1 MGGAENVAV
10 ATNCMTRLRLT
21 LKDNSK
27 ADVEKIKKVKG
38 VLGCQFA
45 GSQLQVIIGQ
55 NVPKVLAEFVA
66 MSGVKQGAAV
76 DENLDAPKEKFEL
89 KNLPNI
95 ILDYLSGSMTQLI
108 PLLMAGGL
116 FRTIAAVL
124 GPTMLGVLSDTDPTY
139 TFLYTTLYE
148 ATFTFIPIYLGYA
161 AAKKLGASPVLGM
174 LLGGALMAPSVV
186 SVATQEGGGIISVYG
201 IQIAAANYQQ
211 SVLPIILSVPVLYFV
226 EKFFKKVMPDVLS
239 TVFTPFCTMI
249 VTIPIAF
256 IVLAPIG
263 NEIGSLIANALF
275 GLADLGGIGILIV
288 MAILG
293 AFWQLFVVC
302 GMHMPVILLA
312 QVQIIAAGYDPFV
325 FVSTNCAMAAVWGCA
340 FGAFL
345 KMRNPDEKGLALGY
359 VISAIAGGVTEPA
372 LFGILMRFRR
382 TMLGYVYR
390 RCYRRCVLR
399 PHGCYL
405 LPGRRCL
412 QLPGLHQL
420 PAGWPDEHRLGYRRY
435 GNLLCHR
442 RCRRLCHW
450 LLQRGARRDGG
461 LRPSHSVTCDLTY
474 TTGPRQAQ
482 ARRGL
487 SCKVD

>member
-1 MGGAENVAV
+1 MAVDNKQIATDVLELVGGAENVTV
-10 ATNCMTRLRLT
+10 ATNCMTRLRLM
-21 LKDNSK
+21 LKDNNK

-66 MSGVKQGAAV
+66 ISGVKQGEV
-76 DENLDAPKEKFEL
+76 VEENLDKEPFNIKQ
-89 KNLPNI
+89 LPNI

-124 GPTMLGVLSDTDPTY
+124 GPTMLGVLSADDPTY

-263 NEIGSLIANALF
+263 NEIGTLIANALF

-288 MAILG
+288 MAVLG
-293 AFWQLFVVC
+293 AF
-302 GMHMPVILLA
+302 LA
-312 QVQIIAAGYDPFV
+312 A
-325 FVSTNCAMAAVWGCA
+325 
-340 FGAFL
+340 L
-345 KMRNPDEKGLALGY
+345 RGLRHAHCPSSCSL
-359 VISAIAGGVTEPA
+359 
-372 LFGILMRFRR
+372 RFRSS
-382 TMLGYVYR
+382 
-390 RCYRRCVLR
+390 
-399 PHGCYL
+399 
-405 LPGRRCL
+405 
-412 QLPGLHQL
+412 L
-420 PAGWPDEHRLGYRRY
+420 PATIPSSSFPPTALWPLS
-435 GNLLCHR
+435 
-442 RCRRLCHW
+442 
-450 LLQRGARRDGG
+450 GAA
-461 LRPSHSVTCDLTY
+461 PSVPSS
-474 TTGPRQAQ
+474 R
-482 ARRGL
+482 
-487 SCKVD
+487 

>member
-1 MGGAENVAV
+1 MAVDNKQIATDVLELVGGAENVSV

-21 LKDNSK
+21 LKDNNK

-186 SVATQEGGGIISVYG
+186 SVATQDGGGIISVYG

-256 IVLAPIG
+256 IVLAPLG

-275 GLADLGGIGILIV
+275 GLADMGGVG
-288 MAILG
+288 
-293 AFWQLFVVC
+293 
-302 GMHMPVILLA
+302 ILLA

-345 KMRNPDEKGLALGY
+345 KMKNPDEKGLALGY

-382 TMLGYVYR
+382 TMFGMFIGGAIGAVFSGLMGVTY
-390 RCYRRCVLR
+390 
-399 PHGCYL
+399 YL
-405 LPGRRCL
+405 AGGASNFLVFTNYL
-412 QLPGLHQL
+412 QGGQMNTVWAIVGMAISFVIAAAVVFV
-420 PAGWPDEHRLGYRRY
+420 AGFSKEEL
-435 GNLLCHR
+435 
-442 RCRRLCHW
+442 
-450 LLQRGARRDGG
+450 AEME
-461 LRPSHSVTCDLTY
+461 
-474 TTGPRQAQ
+474 A
-482 ARRGL
+482 
-487 SCKVD
+487 

>member
-1 MGGAENVAV
+1 MAVDNKQIATDVLELVGGAENVTV

-124 GPTMLGVLSDTDPTY
+124 GPTMLGVISDTDPTY

-201 IQIAAANYQQ
+201 IQITAANYQQ

-239 TVFTPFCTMI
+239 TVFTPFCTDTP
-249 VTIPIAF
+249 VQD
-256 IVLAPIG
+256 
-263 NEIGSLIANALF
+263 
-275 GLADLGGIGILIV
+275 LADAKACSTALYAQIFHGLLKRGIYIAPSQFECNFISAAHTEKDV
-288 MAILG
+288 D
-293 AFWQLFVVC
+293 AFLDAFEDVC
-302 GMHMPVILLA
+302 GEV
-312 QVQIIAAGYDPFV
+312 
-325 FVSTNCAMAAVWGCA
+325 
-340 FGAFL
+340 GA
-345 KMRNPDEKGLALGY
+345 
-359 VISAIAGGVTEPA
+359 SA
-372 LFGILMRFRR
+372 
-382 TMLGYVYR
+382 
-390 RCYRRCVLR
+390 
-399 PHGCYL
+399 
-405 LPGRRCL
+405 
-412 QLPGLHQL
+412 
-420 PAGWPDEHRLGYRRY
+420 
-435 GNLLCHR
+435 
-442 RCRRLCHW
+442 
-450 LLQRGARRDGG
+450 RDGA
-461 LRPSHSVTCDLTY
+461 D
-474 TTGPRQAQ
+474 
-482 ARRGL
+482 
-487 SCKVD
+487 

>member
-1 MGGAENVAV
+1 MAVDNKQIATDVLELVGGAENVTV

-21 LKDNSK
+21 LKDNNK

-76 DENLDAPKEKFEL
+76 DENLDASKEKFEI

-263 NEIGSLIANALF
+263 NEIG
-275 GLADLGGIGILIV
+275 ILIV

-345 KMRNPDEKGLALGY
+345 KMKNPDEKGLALGY

-382 TMLGYVYR
+382 TMLGMFIGGAIGAVFSGLMGVTY
-390 RCYRRCVLR
+390 
-399 PHGCYL
+399 YL
-405 LPGRRCL
+405 AGGASNFLVFTNYL
-412 QLPGLHQL
+412 Q
-420 PAGWPDEHRLGYRRY
+420 
-435 GNLLCHR
+435 
-442 RCRRLCHW
+442 
-450 LLQRGARRDGG
+450 GG
-461 LRPSHSVTCDLTY
+461 QMNTVWAIVGMAISFVIAAAVVFA
-474 TTGPRQAQ
+474 TGFSKEELAEME
-482 ARRGL
+482 A
-487 SCKVD
+487 

>member
-1 MGGAENVAV
+1 MAVDNHQIAADVLPLVGGAENVTI

-27 ADVEKIKKVKG
+27 ADLEGLKKVKG
-38 VLGCQFA
+38 VLGAQFS

-66 MSGVKQGAAV
+66 ISGVKQGDAV
-76 DENLDAPKEKFEL
+76 DENLDDAPKEKIQL
-89 KNLPNI
+89 KDVPNI

-124 GPTMLGVLSDTDPTY
+124 GPTMLNVISDTDPTY
-139 TFLYTTLYE
+139 TFLYTSLYE

-161 AAKKLGASPVLGM
+161 AAKKIGATPVLGM

-186 SVATQEGGGIISVYG
+186 SAVSSNGGSGIISVYG
-201 IQIAAANYQQ
+201 IQITAANYQQ
-211 SVLPIILSVPVLYFV
+211 TVLPIILSVPVLYYV
-226 EKFFKKVMPDVLS
+226 EKFFKKHMPDVLS

-256 IVLAPIG
+256 IILAPIG
-263 NEIGSLIANALF
+263 NALGNVIANALF
-275 GLADLGGIGILIV
+275 ALADLGGVGTLIV
-288 MAILG
+288 MAVLG

-345 KMRNPDEKGLALGY
+345 KMKNPDEKSLAIGY

-382 TMLGYVYR
+382 TMLGMFIGGAIGAVFSGITGVTY
-390 RCYRRCVLR
+390 
-399 PHGCYL
+399 YL
-405 LPGRRCL
+405 AGGASNFLVFTNYL
-412 QLPGLHQL
+412 QGGQMNTILAI
-420 PAGWPDEHRLGYRRY
+420 AGM
-435 GNLLCHR
+435 
-442 RCRRLCHW
+442 
-450 LLQRGARRDGG
+450 AI
-461 LRPSHSVTCDLTY
+461 SFVIAAIVVFLT
-474 TTGPRQAQ
+474 GFSKEELAEME
-482 ARRGL
+482 A
-487 SCKVD
+487 

>member
-1 MGGAENVAV
+1 MAIDNKQIAQDVLELVGGGGNVKT

-21 LKDNSK
+21 LNDQSK
-27 ADVEKIKKVKG
+27 VDVEAIKKVKG
-38 VLGCQFA
+38 VLGCQWS

-55 NVPKVLAEFVA
+55 NVPKVLTEFCA
-66 MSGVKQGAAV
+66 LSGVAAGAPV
-76 DENLDAPKEKFEL
+76 DENLDADKPKEKL
-89 KNLPNI
+89 TPAKVGNM

-124 GPTMLGVLSDTDPTY
+124 GPTMIGVLSETDPTY
-139 TFLYTTLYE
+139 IFLYTTLYE

-186 SVATQEGGGIISVYG
+186 AAAGEGGSGIISVYG

-211 SVLPIILSVPVLYFV
+211 SVLPIILSVPVLYVV
-226 EKFFKKVMPDVLS
+226 EQFFKKHMPDVLS

-256 IVLAPIG
+256 IVLAPLGNLIG
-263 NEIGSLIANALF
+263 QLIANALF
-275 GLADLGGIGILIV
+275 GLADLGGFGILIV

-293 AFWQLFVVC
+293 AFWQLFVVA

-345 KMRNPDEKGLALGY
+345 KMKSPDEKGLALGY

-382 TMLGYVYR
+382 TMLGMFIGGAIGAVFSGIMGVTYYLAGGASNFLVFTNYLQGGQMNTVWAIAGMAISFVIAAVVVY
-390 RCYRRCVLR
+390 
-399 PHGCYL
+399 
-405 LPGRRCL
+405 
-412 QLPGLHQL
+412 
-420 PAGWPDEHRLGYRRY
+420 
-435 GNLLCHR
+435 
-442 RCRRLCHW
+442 
-450 LLQRGARRDGG
+450 
-461 LRPSHSVTCDLTY
+461 LT
-474 TTGPRQAQ
+474 GFSKEELAEMD
-482 ARRGL
+482 AA
-487 SCKVD
+487 

>member
-1 MGGAENVAV
+1 MAVDNHQIAVDVLPLVGGAENVTI

-27 ADVEKIKKVKG
+27 ADLDGLKKVKG
-38 VLGCQFA
+38 VLGAQFS
-45 GSQLQVIIGQ
+45 GSQLQIIIGQ

-66 MSGVKQGAAV
+66 ISGVKQGAAV
-76 DENLDAPKEKFEL
+76 DENLDGAPKEKVQL
-89 KNLPNI
+89 KDVPNI

-116 FRTIAAVL
+116 FRTIAAIL
-124 GPTMLGVLSDTDPTY
+124 GPTMLGVLSETDPTY

-186 SVATQEGGGIISVYG
+186 SAVASNGGDGIISVYG
-201 IQIAAANYQQ
+201 IQITAANYQQ
-211 SVLPIILSVPVLYFV
+211 SVLPIILSVPVLYV
-226 EKFFKKVMPDVLS
+226 IEKFFKKHMPDVLS

-256 IVLAPIG
+256 IVLAPLG
-263 NEIGSLIANALF
+263 NEIGNLIANALF
-275 GLADLGGIGILIV
+275 GLADLGGIGILVV
-288 MAILG
+288 MAVLG

-325 FVSTNCAMAAVWGCA
+325 FVSTNCAMTAVWGCA

-345 KMRNPDEKGLALGY
+345 KMKNKDEKGLAIGY

-382 TMLGYVYR
+382 TMIGMFIGGAIGAVFSGIMGVTYYLAGGAANFLVFTNYLQGGQMNTVWAIVGMAISFVIAAAVVYFTGFSKEE
-390 RCYRRCVLR
+390 L
-399 PHGCYL
+399 
-405 LPGRRCL
+405 
-412 QLPGLHQL
+412 
-420 PAGWPDEHRLGYRRY
+420 AEMDE
-435 GNLLCHR
+435 
-442 RCRRLCHW
+442 
-450 LLQRGARRDGG
+450 A
-461 LRPSHSVTCDLTY
+461 
-474 TTGPRQAQ
+474 
-482 ARRGL
+482 
-487 SCKVD
+487 

>member
-1 MGGAENVAV
+1 MAVDNKQIATDVLELVGGAENVTV

-116 FRTIAAVL
+116 FRTIAAIL
-124 GPTMLGVLSDTDPTY
+124 GPMMLGVISDTDPTY

-211 SVLPIILSVPVLYFV
+211 SVLPIILSVPVLYFI

-263 NEIGSLIANALF
+263 NEIGNVIANALF

-345 KMRNPDEKGLALGY
+345 KMKNPDEKGLALGY

-382 TMLGYVYR
+382 TMLGMFIGGAIGAVFSGLMGVTY
-390 RCYRRCVLR
+390 
-399 PHGCYL
+399 YL
-405 LPGRRCL
+405 AGGAANFLVFTNYL
-412 QLPGLHQL
+412 Q
-420 PAGWPDEHRLGYRRY
+420 
-435 GNLLCHR
+435 
-442 RCRRLCHW
+442 
-450 LLQRGARRDGG
+450 DGQMNTVWAIVG
-461 LRPSHSVTCDLTY
+461 MAISFVIAAAVVFA
-474 TTGPRQAQ
+474 TGFSKEELAEME
-482 ARRGL
+482 A
-487 SCKVD
+487 